1 MTDERIVIEFESSGG
16 IGGLVTRRTVDTA
29 TLPPGEADELGAL
42 LEQSNLMELQ
52 PVRPP
57 FVVPDA
63 ISYRLAVV
71 RGGQR
76 HEVDLTDPEVPAE
89 LRPLL
94 RYLATQPQGRDPH
107 AADPGP
113 GTPLS

>member
-1 MTDERIVIEFESSGG
+1 MSDERIVIEFESSGG
-16 IGGLVTRRTVDTA
+16 IGGLVNRRTVDTA

-42 LEQSNLMELQ
+42 LEQSNLMEFE

-76 HEVDLTDPEVPAE
+76 REVDLTDPEVPME

-94 RYLATQPQGRDPH
+94 RYLATQGRDPH